1 MPPSPLPVFVIS
13 LPDCTDRRAAISV
26 ALAEQGLTFQFV
38 EAIDGRR
45 GLPADQVAHVDT
57 VRAARRLGRPISDA
71 ECAASLSHASVYRRI
86 VEDGLDHALIFEDD
100 AILTDG
106 VRRFVETEGYRAA
119 PMVILN
125 HLNARVM
132 QKGGE
137 VVFDDVRARPLAV
150 PCFRAAAYSL
160 SLAGARWLLE
170 RAIPVSMPPDW
181 PADITEIGAVALDPE
196 IVHHPPEAPGQSTLE
211 PGRSQRPG
219 QRLHRL
225 LDPAYARR
233 VWRKSQSEKIS

>member
-13 LPDCTDRRAAISV
+13 LPDCTDRRAAISA
-26 ALAEQGLTFQFV
+26 ALTAQGLGFEFI
-38 EAIDGRR
+38 EAVDGRR
-45 GLPADQVAHVDT
+45 GLPADQVPHVDRP
-57 VRAARRLGRPISDA
+57 RAARRLGRPISDA
-71 ECAASLSHASVYRRI
+71 ECAASLSHASVYRRM
-86 VEDGLDHALIFEDD
+86 VEGGMEHALIFEDD
-100 AILTDG
+100 AILTQG
-106 VRRFVETEGYRAA
+106 VRRFVETESYRAA

-132 QKGGE
+132 QRGGE

-160 SLAGARWLLE
+160 SLEGAKWLLA
-170 RAIPVSMPPDW
+170 RALPISMPPDW
-181 PADITEIGAVALDPE
+181 PADITQIGAVALDPE

-219 QRLHRL
+219 RRLHRF

-233 VWRKSQSEKIS
+233 VWRKAQSEKIS